1 LSLSTYHG
9 DYCFWYDGWLETLLM
24 SNLTPSLP
32 NLASSLSS
40 PDVRRAII
48 AAIAAIGAVGV
59 AIGFGAQLVS
69 AIMVV
74 HQIPTHI
81 IGYNG
86 MVGGIA
92 TILSAA
98 CTGRIA
104 SAFGVVRPILCMLF
118 VGALCFLGFY
128 VSQTL
133 WVWFALRFVLHFAMT
148 ILFILSEFWVN
159 HSAPPRARGFVLA
172 LYAMTL
178 GLGFATG
185 PMLFSF
191 IGSRGFLPFGVGCVM
206 IMLASLPILAA
217 WKLAP
222 NFKDGEHVAFLPFV
236 FKVPTST
243 MAVLVY
249 GAIQMGAMTLITPFS
264 VTFGYDEN
272 DASRFMSVLA
282 LGNVLLLLP
291 IGMISDRLHDKR
303 YALAGCA
310 IIGLIGT
317 LIVPLI
323 VDNFWYLSLDL
334 FILGGVGAGLYTI
347 GLAQL
352 GARLRG
358 HELAAANAAFIFCYG
373 IGMLAG
379 PALIGQVMVLN
390 PAGFSNTMAAFFGFY
405 VALVFVRLLAKIL
418 QRSS

>member
-1 LSLSTYHG
+1 MPN
-9 DYCFWYDGWLETLLM
+9 EA
-24 SNLTPSLP
+24 PSSDMP
-32 NLASSLSS
+32 SIFS
-40 PDVRRAII
+40 PVTRAIV
-48 AAIAAIGAVGV
+48 AATAAIGAVGV
-59 AIGFGAQLVS
+59 AIGFGAPLI
-69 AIMVV
+69 AAMMVA
-74 HQIPTHI
+74 HHIPPHI

-86 MVGGIA
+86 MVGGLA
-92 TILSAA
+92 TIVAAA
-98 CTGRIA
+98 CTARIA
-104 SAFGVVRPILCMLF
+104 AKFGVVRPILFMLF
-118 VGALCFLGFY
+118 IGALCFLGFY
-128 VSQTL
+128 LSQSL

-159 HSAPPRARGFVLA
+159 HAAPPRSRGFILA

-185 PMLFSF
+185 PLLFYF
-191 IGSRGFLPFGVGCVM
+191 IGSHGFMSFGIGCL
-206 IMLASLPILAA
+206 IIALAALPILAA

-222 NFKDGEHVAFLPFV
+222 HFKDGEHVAFLPFI

-249 GAIQMGAMTLITPFS
+249 GAIQMGAMTLMTPFS
-264 VTFGYDEN
+264 IAFGYSET
-272 DASRFMSVLA
+272 DAGGFITVLA

-303 YALAGCA
+303 HALAGCA
-310 IIGLIGT
+310 LIGLIGT
-317 LIVPLI
+317 LLI
-323 VDNFWYLSLDL
+323 PFIINNVLYFSLDL

-352 GARLRG
+352 GSRLRG

-379 PALIGQVMVLN
+379 PALIGQIMTVHTN
-390 PAGFSNTMAAFFGFY
+390 GFAFSMAAFFGLY
-405 VALVFVRLLAKIL
+405 VALVVIRLLAKIFCP
-418 QRSS
+418 SS

>member
-1 LSLSTYHG
+1 
-9 DYCFWYDGWLETLLM
+9 M
-24 SNLTPSLP
+24 SDPSVP
-32 NLASSLSS
+32 ASQQSHLLSS
-40 PDVRRAII
+40 PPVKRAIL
-48 AAIAAIGAVGV
+48 AATATIGAVGV
-59 AIGFGAQLVS
+59 AIGFGAPLV
-69 AIMVV
+69 AAMMVAHNV
-74 HQIPTHI
+74 PTHI

-98 CTGRIA
+98 CTAWIA
-104 SAFGVVRPILCMLF
+104 SNFGVVRPILFMLF

-128 VSQTL
+128 FSQSL
-133 WVWFALRFVLHFAMT
+133 FVWFALRFVLHFAMT
-148 ILFILSEFWVN
+148 VLFILSEFWVN
-159 HSAPPRARGFVLA
+159 HSAPPRSRGFILA

-178 GLGFATG
+178 GLGFAVG

-191 IGSRGFLPFGVGCVM
+191 IGSRGFFPFAIGCVV

-222 NFKDGEHVAFLPFV
+222 NFKDGEHVAFLPFI

-249 GAIQMGAMTLITPFS
+249 GAVQMGAMTLITPFS
-264 VTFGYDEN
+264 IAFGYSEN
-272 DASRFMSVLA
+272 DAGRFMTMLA

-303 YALAGCA
+303 HALAGCA
-310 IIGLIGT
+310 IIGLVGT

-323 VDNFWYLSLDL
+323 VDNVWALSFDL

-379 PALIGQVMVLN
+379 PALIGQVMVLH
-390 PAGFSNTMAAFFGFY
+390 PSGFSNAMAAFFGLY
-405 VALVFVRLLAKIL
+405 VGLVVVRLLAKIL
-418 QRSS
+418 RPSS

>member
-1 LSLSTYHG
+1 MLDFRSL
-9 DYCFWYDGWLETLLM
+9 
-24 SNLTPSLP
+24 
-32 NLASSLSS
+32 LAQ
-40 PDVRRAII
+40 PDVTRAI
-48 AAIAAIGAVGV
+48 AAATAAIGAVGV
-59 AIGFGAQLVS
+59 AIGFGGALVG
-69 AIMVV
+69 AMMEAHHV
-74 HQIPTHI
+74 PTHI

-104 SAFGVVRPILCMLF
+104 STFGVVRPILCMLL

-133 WVWFALRFVLHFAMT
+133 WVWFVLRFTLHFAMT
-148 ILFILSEFWVN
+148 VLFILSEFWVN
-159 HSAPPRARGFVLA
+159 HSAPPRSRSFILA

-178 GLGFATG
+178 GLGFAAG
-185 PMLFSF
+185 PLLFSF
-191 IGSRGFLPFGVGCVM
+191 IGSQGFLPFFIGCV
-206 IMLASLPILAA
+206 IIILASLPILAA

-222 NFKDGEHVAFLPFV
+222 NFKDGEHVAFLPFI

-249 GAIQMGAMTLITPFS
+249 GAIQMGAMTLIIPFG
-264 VTFGYDEN
+264 VAFGYSEY
-272 DASRFMSVLA
+272 DAGRFMTLLA

-303 YALAGCA
+303 HALAGCA
-310 IIGLIGT
+310 LIGLIGT
-317 LIVPLI
+317 LIIPLI
-323 VDNFWYLSLDL
+323 VDNILLLSFDL

-352 GARLRG
+352 GSRLRG
-358 HELAAANAAFIFCYG
+358 HELAAANSAFIFCYG

-379 PALIGQVMVLN
+379 PALIGHAMALH
-390 PAGFSNTMAAFFGFY
+390 PAGFANAMAAFFGLY
-405 VALVFVRLLAKIL
+405 VALVLVRLMLKIFH
-418 QRSS
+418 RSS